1 MPTSR
6 VSYMAYFDNFSFFRG
21 QFHFSRNFSLDI
33 LSESQFATIWFSKRK
48 KVSIF
53 CDKSTMVVTTTYDG
67 DGYPWSKQKGWIR
80 AGWIEEIL
88 EKCFEFEITM
98 KLRWKQS
105 FAVLLYSLKINFP
118 TL

>member
-1 MPTSR
+1 MPTPR
-6 VSYMAYFDNFSFFRG
+6 VSYMAYFDNFSFFWG
-21 QFHFSRNFSLDI
+21 QFHFSGNFSLDI

-53 CDKSTMVVTTTYDG
+53 CDKSTMVVTTTYDC

-80 AGWIEEIL
+80 ARWSKDIFKKVL
-88 EKCFEFEITM
+88 KLQITI

-105 FAVLLYSLKINFP
+105 LAALIYS
-118 TL
+118 

>member
-1 MPTSR
+1 MPTPR

-53 CDKSTMVVTTTYDG
+53 CDKSTMVVTTTYDC

-80 AGWIEEIL
+80 ARWSKDIFKKVL
-88 EKCFEFEITM
+88 KLQITI

-105 FAVLLYSLKINFP
+105 
-118 TL
+118 